1 LDLRSTFELCFN
13 ISMNPDRNDARLP
26 VAVIGAGAI
35 GRMHLERMALHPD
48 VQAVAI
54 ADAGPA
60 AKAVADAVGVPF
72 FNDHRELLAKV
83 KPRAV
88 IVATPNDSHA
98 AVGIDCLRAGAVTLM
113 EKPVAST
120 LAEGEALCKAARE
133 TGVPLLVGHQRRHN
147 PILQRARELI
157 EGGAIG
163 RPVAASV
170 MATWLKPDAYFELA
184 WRRERGGGPVL
195 INLIHDIDMLRF
207 LLGEVESVQA
217 MASNAVRGFA
227 VEDTAAA
234 TLRFGNGAL
243 ASMVVTDAAVAPW
256 NWDLAAGEA
265 AHYAQ
270 QSVDSHFICG
280 TEGSLTLPQLTH
292 WRYAGARG
300 WHEPLTAERTAL
312 HRRDPY
318 VEQLRHLRA
327 VAEGR
332 EAPLCSG
339 EDGLGTL
346 RATLAVLDAAKKG

>member
-13 ISMNPDRNDARLP
+13 IGMNPEPADARLP
-26 VAVIGAGAI
+26 VALIGAGAI
-35 GRMHLERMALHPD
+35 GRMHLERMALHAD
-48 VQAVAI
+48 VKVLAI
-54 ADAGPA
+54 ADPGPA
-60 AKAVADAVGVPF
+60 AKAVADAIGVPYF
-72 FNDHRELLAKV
+72 ADHRDLLATV

-120 LAEGEALCKAARE
+120 LAEGEALCKVARE

-147 PILQRARELI
+147 PILQRARERIL
-157 EGGAIG
+157 GGAIG
-163 RPVAASV
+163 RPVCASV
-170 MATWLKPDAYFELA
+170 MATWLKPDAYFEQP
-184 WRRERGGGPVL
+184 WRREPGGGPVL

-207 LLGEVESVQA
+207 MLGEVESVRA
-217 MASNAVRGFA
+217 MSSNVVRHHA

-234 TLRFGNGAL
+234 TLRFANGAL
-243 ASMVVTDAAVAPW
+243 AALVVTDAAVAPW

-265 AHYAQ
+265 AHYPQ
-270 QSVDSHFICG
+270 QAVDSHYIAG
-280 TEGSLTLPQLTH
+280 TEGALTLPQLTQ

-332 EAPLCSG
+332 ETPLCSG

-346 RATLAVLDAAKKG
+346 RATLAVLDAATEG